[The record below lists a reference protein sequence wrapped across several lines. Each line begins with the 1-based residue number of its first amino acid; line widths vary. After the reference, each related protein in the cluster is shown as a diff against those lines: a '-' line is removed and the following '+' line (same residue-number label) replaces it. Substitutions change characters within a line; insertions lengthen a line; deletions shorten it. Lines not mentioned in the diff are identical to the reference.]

1 MRIKRW
7 DNPARNTISSR
18 IQHGGRRRRQ
28 PPKSQTPDRAAEAG
42 RSPAGWVGSGA
53 RRNLVRLPWVAHG
66 ARTLR
71 RFPSAGNWAE
81 TLKPH
86 LAAPRE
92 GEPSRFA
99 WLEMRANPLLSP
111 RFESEANPPLSPG
124 SGAGRDRRLRRLF
137 GIASG
142 QPARNSLEGGSQ
154 AGSEDP
160 AGALTE
166 VRFGAIPSASPGRGI
181 AIGAE
186 ALQVLPGKLPS
197 PPVRPLARPSGR
209 RVPPP
214 SPQPSESVTI
224 LGSDGLVSVGGGL
237 RRSGRHRSGPLRPR
251 PTILTD
257 RRVGQADSACGK
269 RG

>member
-1 MRIKRW
+1 MLGCPGSKPRFEPK
-7 DNPARNTISSR
+7 
-18 IQHGGRRRRQ
+18 QHGGRRRRQ
-28 PPKSQTPDRAAEAG
+28 PPKSQAPDRAAEAG

-71 RFPSAGNWAE
+71 RFPSAGTWAE
-81 TLKPH
+81 TRHP
-86 LAAPRE
+86 
-92 GEPSRFA
+92 A
-99 WLEMRANPLLSP
+99 WRLRRRASP
-111 RFESEANPPLSPG
+111 PASPG
-124 SGAGRDRRLRRLF
+124 SRRGRTPVSHRGSKAKRTSLSPLARDRSELRSSATSSKPRT
-137 GIASG
+137 GK
-142 QPARNSLEGGSQ
+142 PARNPSEGGSQ

-166 VRFGAIPSASPGRGI
+166 VRFGAIPSAFPGLGI
-181 AIGAE
+181 AIRAE
-186 ALQVLPGKLPS
+186 ALQVLPEKLPS
-197 PPVRPLARPSGR
+197 PAERPLSRSSGR

-214 SPQPSESVTI
+214 SPRPSESVTI

-237 RRSGRHRSGPLRPR
+237 RRSGRCRSGPLRPR
-251 PTILTD
+251 TTSLTE